1 MKRASEGRV
10 PELRCCRLA
19 SHRVSARHRDKA
31 QATAPQILLC
41 LAGVAIGSLFVL
53 ELHRTATTPDEVG
66 RAERGNLI
74 VKELDVSDGLVEN
87 RCRIRLKGRAGHRSK
102 RCKYSATCRRI
113 AEQYSIN
120 RGEKKVKYSTKLI
133 MEGKT
138 ERK

>member
-66 RAERGNLI
+66 RAERLHAEKNPVNGVCIMKIL
-74 VKELDVSDGLVEN
+74 LVLAVWESA
-87 RCRIRLKGRAGHRSK
+87 ISK
-102 RCKYSATCRRI
+102 RKQSL
-113 AEQYSIN
+113 EPWSIYN
-120 RGEKKVKYSTKLI
+120 ELGVA
-133 MEGKT
+133 
-138 ERK
+138 